1 MKYVLLILLF
11 FLSQALP
18 AQQADSAIVS
28 KAKETGS
35 FLYQQTKA
43 YGIKIELKGIYLHN
57 QQLYFSFSI
66 FNRTRLNYPVDFIH
80 FYIRD
85 RVTVKRTS
93 VQDVELVPIY
103 MDAVS
108 TVPAKSKQNFVIVL
122 PQFTIPGAKECLLE
136 LFELNGGRN
145 LNLKISNKCIFQAR
159 AL

>member
-1 MKYVLLILLF
+1 MKFVFLILLL
-11 FLSQALP
+11 FLSDVLP
-18 AQQADSAIVS
+18 AQKADSAIVS

-57 QQLYFSFSI
+57 QQLYFSFTI

-80 FYIRD
+80 LYIRD

-93 VQDVELVPIY
+93 VQEVELVPIY
-103 MDAVS
+103 FDPVS
-108 TVPAKSKQNFVIVL
+108 NIPAKSNQNFVIVL
-122 PQFTIPGAKECLLE
+122 PQFTIPGTKECILE

-145 LNLKISNKCIFQAR
+145 LSLKIINKNIFSSKP
-159 AL
+159 L